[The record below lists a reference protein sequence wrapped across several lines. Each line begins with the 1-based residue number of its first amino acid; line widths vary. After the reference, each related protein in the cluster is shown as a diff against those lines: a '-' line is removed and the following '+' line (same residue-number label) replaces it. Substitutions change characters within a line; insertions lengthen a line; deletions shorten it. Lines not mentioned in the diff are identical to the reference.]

1 MKLSTKGRYGL
12 RALVDLTVHSSKGHQ
27 PLAQIAE
34 RQNISEIYL
43 EQVFATLRKNGVVK
57 SIKGAQGGYLLN
69 VEPANITVGK
79 VLRILEGDLSIV
91 DEKAKSDSEEK
102 SVAQCV
108 YKNVWE
114 KIDKNINELVD
125 SITLEELVEDYK
137 KNHGMLPHMYHI

>member
-12 RALVDLTVHSSKGHQ
+12 RALVDLAVHSYKGHQ

-43 EQVFATLRKNGVVK
+43 EQVFSTLRKNGVVK

-69 VEPANITVGK
+69 EEPQNITIGK
-79 VLRILEGDLSIV
+79 ILRILEGDLSIV
-91 DEKAKSDSEEK
+91 DEKVRSDSEEK
-102 SVAQCV
+102 SVAYCV
-108 YKNVWE
+108 YENVWR
-114 KIDKNINELVD
+114 KIDENINELVD

-137 KNHGMLPHMYHI
+137 KNHGLLPNMYHI

>member
-12 RALVDLTVHSSKGHQ
+12 RALVDLAVHSYKGHQ

-43 EQVFATLRKNGVVK
+43 EQVFSTLRKNGVVK

-69 VEPANITVGK
+69 EEPKNITIGK
-79 VLRILEGDLSIV
+79 ILRILEGDLSIV
-91 DEKAKSDSEEK
+91 DEKVRSDSEEK
-102 SVAQCV
+102 SVAYCV
-108 YKNVWE
+108 YENVWR
-114 KIDKNINELVD
+114 KIDENINELVD

-137 KNHGMLPHMYHI
+137 KNHGLLPNMYHI

>member
-12 RALVDLTVHSSKGHQ
+12 RALVDLAVHSYKGHQ

-43 EQVFATLRKNGVVK
+43 EQVFSTLRKNGVVK

-69 VEPANITVGK
+69 EEPKNITTGK
-79 VLRILEGDLSIV
+79 ILRILEGDLSIV
-91 DEKAKSDSEEK
+91 DEKVRSDSEEK
-102 SVAQCV
+102 SVAYCV
-108 YKNVWE
+108 YENVWR
-114 KIDKNINELVD
+114 KIDENINELVD

-137 KNHGMLPHMYHI
+137 KNHGLLPNMYHI